1 MIKVRSI
8 LHKKEV
14 IEVPEN
20 HYYDVLVRSRT
31 WELVPEEI
39 KPCQPNLTN
48 VLETGEEF
56 VPLQAEVSTSVTA
69 SLVASPSEATPSEKR
84 KPGRPKQI
92 NKE

>member
-14 IEVPEN
+14 IEVEED
-20 HYYDVLVRSRT
+20 HYYNVLVRSRT

-56 VPLQAEVSTSVTA
+56 VPSLVEVNMSDIA
-69 SLVASPSEATPSEKR
+69 SLVASPSEATPKEKR